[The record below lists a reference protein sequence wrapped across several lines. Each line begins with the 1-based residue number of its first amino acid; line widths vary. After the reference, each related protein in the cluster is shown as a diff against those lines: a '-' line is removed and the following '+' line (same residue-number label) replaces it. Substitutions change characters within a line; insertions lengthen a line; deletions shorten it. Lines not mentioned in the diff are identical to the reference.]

1 MIQKNYTIVKNNL
14 ELSAL
19 KTHIAEFSYFAFD
32 TETTGL
38 NVRKDTVIGM
48 SISGKIGT
56 AFYLPRFTWDKET
69 SQLVRVWDDGSFLE
83 ILGLLLQK
91 ELLMW
96 NASYDVRIVKN
107 NFQVDLCQSLLADI
121 MLMKH
126 TVEEEGEFGLKE
138 TAVQLGPLIG
148 LGEGED
154 PANEEQIVLK
164 ENVLANGGSWV
175 KGNKQMYKADLEIMG
190 LYACADADIT
200 LRTAEYYKAKLEE
213 EGLEEFFYDK
223 EVMPLYKE
231 VTITMEEKGVHLD
244 MPLILSTKESIEKD
258 MSQLEKEILADLMST
273 FAAKK
278 WRREKALEQ
287 FPVSRKGKFAT
298 KLLEMNNVDL
308 DRTEKGAFSFTKKA
322 IEKLPESPFKS
333 FLAGADLLAVDL
345 PHSIFEE
352 VSLAL
357 FDANNELNINSKKQL
372 GEIVFE
378 YMGIK
383 PLSTT
388 DKGSPQF
395 DDSMIQELA
404 DNHGMD
410 WAKKLS
416 SYNKLVKI
424 KGTYIERFLEAQEDG
439 IFYPSFQQHRTI
451 SGRYGSDLQQ
461 LPRPKEDGELDP
473 LVLKYNNVIREF
485 FISGPGRAFVDDD
498 YESLEPH
505 TFAHVSGDEGLR
517 DIFRTGYDFYSSIA
531 IPTEGLSQYSADKK
545 ADNYLGKLNKPKR
558 QSAKAYALGVPYGM
572 TAYALGKSLGVSTD
586 EAQVLIDGYLNGFP
600 ELKKW
605 MEHSELQAN
614 VLGFVKSETGRI
626 RHLPRVKELYKT
638 HKKQLLDHK
647 YRRTLTMKMA
657 QRMPKAQAESLVLN
671 MYRDYKNGLNNA
683 KNFQIQSL
691 SASIVNMA
699 AIEINRR
706 LKKAGIDGWVAL
718 QIHDQ
723 LVVNV
728 PESLSQKC
736 AEIVQDVMENN
747 YKLSIKLKAP
757 AAIGHN
763 LKEAH

>member
-1 MIQKNYTIVKNNL
+1 MIQKNYTIVRTHL
-14 ELSAL
+14 ELAAL
-19 KTHIAEFSYFAFD
+19 KAHINSFDYFAFD
-32 TETTGL
+32 TETIGL
-38 NVRKDTVIGM
+38 NVRKDKVIGL
-48 SISGKIGT
+48 SVSGQIGT
-56 AFYLPRFTWDKET
+56 GFYLPRFAWHKENKC
-69 SQLVRVWDDGSFLE
+69 LE
-83 ILGLLLQK
+83 RIWGDNDFIDILAMLLKK

-96 NASYDVRIVKN
+96 NASFDVRIVKN
-107 NFQVDLCQSLLADI
+107 NFQIDLCQALLADI

-126 TVEEEGEFGLKE
+126 TVDEEGDFALKKVAISLQKELGLDVE
-138 TAVQLGPLIG
+138 S
-148 LGEGED
+148 E
-154 PANEEQIVLK
+154 ANEEQVKLK
-164 ENVLANGGSWV
+164 ENVAENGGSTTRD
-175 KGNKQMYKADLEIMG
+175 NYEMYKADLEVMG
-190 LYACADADIT
+190 QYACADADLT
-200 LRTAEYYKAKLEE
+200 LRLAEHYKQKLEE

-231 VTITMEEKGVHLD
+231 VTITMEEKGVHLN
-244 MPLILSTKESIEKD
+244 MPLILSTKEAIEGD
-258 MSQLEKEILADLMST
+258 LSQFEGEIIADLLST

-278 WRREKALEQ
+278 WRRDKALEQ
-287 FPVSRKGKFAT
+287 FPSSCKGKFAT
-298 KLLEMNNVDL
+298 KLLDINAIPLE
-308 DRTEKGAFSFTKKA
+308 RTDKGSYSFTKKA
-322 IEKLPESPFKS
+322 IDKLPDSPYKL
-333 FLAGADLLAVDL
+333 FLQGAGAL
-345 PHSIFEE
+345 PQSELDD

-357 FDANNELNINSKKQL
+357 FDENNDLNINSKKQL
-372 GEIVFE
+372 GEIVFD

-395 DDSMIQELA
+395 NDEMIQELA
-404 DNHGMD
+404 DKHSFY

-473 LVLKYNNVIREF
+473 VVLKYNNVIREF
-485 FISGPGRAFVDDD
+485 FTSGPDRAFIDDD

-517 DIFRTGYDFYSSIA
+517 DIFRKGYDFYSSIA
-531 IPTEGLSQYSADKK
+531 IPTEGLHQYSADKK
-545 ADNYLGKLNKPKR
+545 ADNYLGKLAKPKR
-558 QSAKAYALGVPYGM
+558 QSAKGYALGVPYGM
-572 TAYALGKSLGVSTD
+572 TAYALGKTLGVSTE
-586 EAQVLIDGYLNGFP
+586 EAQKLIDGYLNGFP

-605 MEHSELQAN
+605 MEMSELQAN

-638 HKKQLLDHK
+638 HKRQLLDNK

-657 QRMPKAQAESLVLN
+657 QRMPKAQAEALVLS
-671 MYRDYKNGLNNA
+671 MYRDYKNGINNA

-706 LKKAGIDGWVAL
+706 LRKAGIDGWVAL

-728 PESLSQKC
+728 PESQTEFCSRL
-736 AEIVQDVMENN
+736 VQDVMENN
-747 YKLSIKLKAP
+747 YKLSIALKAP
-757 AAIGHN
+757 ASIAFNLREGH
-763 LKEAH
+763 